1 MVSMSNGGG
10 TLNLAKAAKKAVA
23 EHAGSHIE
31 AAVSFLSEAC
41 PEYLAQSN
49 DCLLK
54 VGRRLACLV
63 EYESFDLNAA
73 LVPLVQECRLIADN
87 SVKVPK
93 VRFGKTELQMPIVT
107 LGCMRFQMEWGPRIT
122 EMNQVGSD
130 CQDNLVRILKHA
142 FELGINHI
150 ETARGYGCSELQL
163 GVALKQLL
171 ISNQVQRQ
179 DFILQT
185 KLAPMENAKDFRA
198 GLETSFRNLQVDY
211 VDLFALHG
219 CNMPHQ
225 YDWVFGEGGCWEV
238 VQEYVKGG
246 KIRNVGF
253 STHGPPD
260 LIRTFIETD
269 KFDYANLHY
278 HYFGSYTAS
287 GCGDYLGNLGN
298 VRLMNEKDMGGMYCF
313 HFLARF
319 SRISV
324 SLSFIMTV
332 VVFVIS
338 PYDKGGAVYMPSK
351 KLLSLTLP
359 ELEPMAF
366 GSAWLWNHHKMDA
379 QGAAIHT
386 IVCGAARPSD
396 LDLPAVAA
404 YLHATQPDEML
415 DKVKTVTARLGAA
428 KEDALGKEWLNN
440 CYKGILKS
448 NQSKF
453 CVEHNQIIWMYNLI
467 QAFGLWEFAK
477 NRYGSLESNLSKWDK
492 SESHEENIAKNL
504 GGWGFVPGLP
514 NEAGVDYS
522 DDFTCVPE
530 ENMKRVLEAEEFVR
544 FWCTKPKKDDEKQDE
559 KKESDEDAS
568 VEPKEASPPSPPS
581 EWMTAYDMRVWPD
594 FPDRP
599 QRS

>member
-1 MVSMSNGGG
+1 MVSMSNGGA

-54 VGRRLACLV
+54 LGRRLACLV

-130 CQDNLVRILKHA
+130 CQDNLVGILKHA

-171 ISNQVQRQ
+171 ITNQVQRQ

-185 KLAPMENAKDFRA
+185 KLAPMENAEAFRA

-238 VQEYVKGG
+238 VQEYVKAG

-313 HFLARF
+313 HFLAF
-319 SRISV
+319 LSRISV
-324 SLSFIMTV
+324 SLSCIT
-332 VVFVIS
+332 
-338 PYDKGGAVYMPSK
+338 
-351 KLLSLTLP
+351 
-359 ELEPMAF
+359 
-366 GSAWLWNHHKMDA
+366 
-379 QGAAIHT
+379 
-386 IVCGAARPSD
+386 
-396 LDLPAVAA
+396 
-404 YLHATQPDEML
+404 
-415 DKVKTVTARLGAA
+415 
-428 KEDALGKEWLNN
+428 
-440 CYKGILKS
+440 
-448 NQSKF
+448 
-453 CVEHNQIIWMYNLI
+453 
-467 QAFGLWEFAK
+467 
-477 NRYGSLESNLSKWDK
+477 
-492 SESHEENIAKNL
+492 
-504 GGWGFVPGLP
+504 
-514 NEAGVDYS
+514 
-522 DDFTCVPE
+522 
-530 ENMKRVLEAEEFVR
+530 
-544 FWCTKPKKDDEKQDE
+544 
-559 KKESDEDAS
+559 
-568 VEPKEASPPSPPS
+568 
-581 EWMTAYDMRVWPD
+581 
-594 FPDRP
+594 
-599 QRS
+599 